1 MKIDKLPLQ
10 APPVHGLHKPP
21 TPAPTSA
28 SDGEVESPSIV
39 VQVSEV
45 AEETAGQAERTQSPA
60 HAARTMMAEYQAL
73 GASFGGKNF
82 GQLVSQIARGLD
94 ADSLFQTAQSVAPE
108 TDGVAAEEAVAVPGN
123 GEEEGADDAAIEN
136 GEAGPAGEFA
146 PELSLAEAL
155 LEATAES
162 AEETS
167 DASLLESLLGESD
180 TTA

>member
-10 APPVHGLHKPP
+10 APPTHGTHKPAA
-21 TPAPTSA
+21 PAPSPA
-28 SDGEVESPSIV
+28 PAHDGESESPSVV
-39 VQVSEV
+39 VQVSD
-45 AEETAGQAERTQSPA
+45 ARGGKSAQSPA
-60 HAARTMMAEYQAL
+60 HAARAMMAEYQSL

-94 ADSLFQTAQSVAPE
+94 TDSLFQTARSDAPE
-108 TDGVAAEEAVAVPGN
+108 TDAAAASEAG
-123 GEEEGADDAAIEN
+123 GSDDAAVEN
-136 GEAGPAGEFA
+136 GEAGPAGEVA

-155 LEATAES
+155 LEATAEG

-167 DASLLESLLGESD
+167 DASLLETLLEESD